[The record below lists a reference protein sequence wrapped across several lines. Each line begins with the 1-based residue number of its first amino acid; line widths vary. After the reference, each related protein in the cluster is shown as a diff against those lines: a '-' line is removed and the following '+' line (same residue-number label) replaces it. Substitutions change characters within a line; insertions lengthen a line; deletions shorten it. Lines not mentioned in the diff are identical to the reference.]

1 MTHISVSDVSQMPQI
16 QILFSLIHTNH
27 SAQGP
32 IVIIVVLL
40 SLGVKEPSQNFR
52 TEADGGQ
59 AMYVLLQLGLPDT
72 ANENMG

>member
-32 IVIIVVLL
+32 IIIIVVLL

-52 TEADGGQ
+52 AEADGGQ
-59 AMYVLLQLGLPDT
+59 AIYVLLQLGLPDT
-72 ANENMG
+72 VNKNME

>member
-1 MTHISVSDVSQMPQI
+1 MPQI
-16 QILFSLIHTNH
+16 RIPFSLIHTNH

-40 SLGVKEPSQNFR
+40 SLGIKEPSQNFR

-59 AMYVLLQLGLPDT
+59 AMYTLLQLGLPDT
-72 ANENMG
+72 ANENTG